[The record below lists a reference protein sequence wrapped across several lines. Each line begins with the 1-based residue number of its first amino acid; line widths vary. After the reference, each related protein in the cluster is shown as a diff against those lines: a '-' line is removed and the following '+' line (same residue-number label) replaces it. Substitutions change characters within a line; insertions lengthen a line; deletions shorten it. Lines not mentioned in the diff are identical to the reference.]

1 MEALMELVSLIFE
14 AESKNVEVSKGIEAV
29 MGVMVELEKKN
40 AELSKENQELKD
52 MFDNILSTLNA
63 RAMWATD
70 EPVGK

>member
-1 MEALMELVSLIFE
+1 
-14 AESKNVEVSKGIEAV
+14 